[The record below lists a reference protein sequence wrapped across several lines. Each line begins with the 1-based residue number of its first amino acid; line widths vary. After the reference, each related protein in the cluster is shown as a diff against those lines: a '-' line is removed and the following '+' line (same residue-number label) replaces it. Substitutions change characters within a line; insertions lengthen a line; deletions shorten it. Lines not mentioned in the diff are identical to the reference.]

1 MGRIVEITSDGLS
14 LRIERGFLMVFR
26 GSQSEPL
33 LSRIPLDEI
42 ESLIINSYGA
52 SITSHVLF
60 TLGER
65 CIPVVFCDSRHMPVT
80 LALPVIGNYEHSKRL
95 RQQIQLTFSQSAELW
110 RTIVETKVS
119 RQADLLDVVGKSSAP
134 LRRMVTK
141 VINGDTSNIEA
152 QAAKVYWPALFGRG
166 YRRSSEIPLN
176 AKLNY
181 GYAILRSAVA
191 RSICATGLSISL
203 GIHHSN
209 ASNPMCLVDDLME
222 PFRPL
227 VDKKV
232 YDFRDFGEELTV
244 MNKQELASLLTE
256 SVLFDNKMISVE
268 ALIKEFVY
276 SFYQVC
282 VGGKSKLL
290 VNWSFC

>member
-232 YDFRDFGEELTV
+232 YEFRDFGEELTV
-244 MNKQELASLLTE
+244 MNKQELASLPTE

>member
-232 YDFRDFGEELTV
+232 YEFRDFGEELTV